1 MGLAGD
7 EKMEHKFH
15 DEEWK
20 WYQLDDTE
28 TTKIVELAKQY
39 SSLSLEEWKK
49 DIDRRNTNFLK
60 VDTSVREEEKVSG
73 ALVYQQNLGKKDDF
87 EIFNFFI
94 TKTFFVTTGLNF
106 SNEGMPVHSTLLKHM
121 EYADNAI
128 EGFAILLG
136 EIMKRNLIKIDQFE
150 LRLNDLFWK
159 VKEQNSTTILEEI
172 YQCRHELLV
181 AKHLM
186 MPIREIKMSLDE
198 AFGDSIVETMEY
210 QRTCKRIDRGLM
222 LIEGYEQEMD
232 TLINLEEVVS
242 SHRGN
247 EIMKTLTVMTTLFT
261 PVMAWGALWGMNFDH
276 MPELKWKFG
285 YLISLILI
293 GGTTIALYMLL
304 KKKGWFGDI
313 LKGKKRNTFFK

>member
-1 MGLAGD
+1 
-7 EKMEHKFH
+7 MEHNFH
-15 DEEWK
+15 NKEWT
-20 WYQLDDTE
+20 WYQFDDTE
-28 TTKIVELAKQY
+28 NIKMNELVTKY
-39 SSLSLEEWKK
+39 PSLSLEEWAKE
-49 DIDRRNTNFLK
+49 IDERDTNFLK
-60 VDTSVREEEKVSG
+60 VDTSVRKEEKILG
-73 ALVYQQNLGKKDDF
+73 ALVFQQNLAKKEDF
-87 EIFNFFI
+87 EIFNFLI
-94 TKTFFVTTGLNF
+94 TEKFFVTKGLNF
-106 SNEGMPVHSTLLKHM
+106 SNVGMPIHSTLLKHM

-136 EIMKRNLIKIDQFE
+136 EIMKGNLIKIDQFE

-159 VKEQNSTTILEEI
+159 VKEQNSTNILEEI

-210 QRTCKRIDRGLM
+210 QRMCKRVDRGLM

-247 EIMKTLTVMTTLFT
+247 EIMKTLTVLTTLFT

-285 YLISLILI
+285 YLASLILI
-293 GGTTIALYMLL
+293 AGTTIALYMLL

>member
-1 MGLAGD
+1 
-7 EKMEHKFH
+7 MEHDFH
-15 DEEWK
+15 NKEWI
-20 WYQLDDTE
+20 WYQYDDTE
-28 TTKIVELAKQY
+28 NTKINELVKENP
-39 SSLSLEEWKK
+39 SLSLEDWAQE
-49 DIDRRNTNFLK
+49 IDERDTNYLK
-60 VDTSVREEEKVSG
+60 VDTSVREEEKILG
-73 ALVYQQNLGKKDDF
+73 ALVYQQNLAEKEDF
-87 EIFNFFI
+87 EIFNFLI
-94 TKTFFVTTGLNF
+94 TEKFFVTKGLNF

-136 EIMKRNLIKIDQFE
+136 EIMKANLIKIDQFE

-159 VKEQNSTTILEEI
+159 VKEQNSTNILEEI

-210 QRTCKRIDRGLM
+210 QRMCKRVDRGLM

-247 EIMKTLTVMTTLFT
+247 EIMKTLTVLTTLFT

-285 YLISLILI
+285 YLASLILI
-293 GGTTIALYMLL
+293 AGTTIALYMLL